1 MADLQNFT
9 MVRNGSVNFNIPQ
22 FNVTCTLTD
31 VRRSNVVLGNFD
43 GVFPSAG
50 IVSRFTAQEIEDAFK
65 EMYTKL
71 ILSKAALL

>member
-1 MADLQNFT
+1 MADIQNFT

-22 FNVTCTLTD
+22 FNVTASFTS
-31 VRRSNVVLGNFD
+31 VRNSQQVLGTFD

-50 IVSRFTAQEIEDAFK
+50 VVSRFTAEEIEEAFK

-71 ILSKAALL
+71 IMKKAALL

>member
-22 FNVTCTLTD
+22 FNVTASFTS
-31 VRRSNVVLGNFD
+31 VRNSQQVLGTFD
-43 GVFPSAG
+43 GVFPSAAV
-50 IVSRFTAQEIEDAFK
+50 VSRFTAQEIEDAFR

-71 ILSKAALL
+71 ILLKAQAL

>member
-22 FNVTCTLTD
+22 FNVTCNFTSTRNSSIILQ
-31 VRRSNVVLGNFD
+31 NFD

-50 IVSRFTAQEIEDAFK
+50 VVSKFTAQEIEDAFK

-71 ILSKAALL
+71 IMKKAALL

>member
-22 FNVTCTLTD
+22 FNVTCNFTST
-31 VRRSNVVLGNFD
+31 RNSGTVLQNFD
-43 GVFPSAG
+43 GVFPSAN
-50 IVSRFTAQEIEDAFK
+50 IVNRFTAQEIEDAFR
-65 EMYTKL
+65 EMYMKL

>member
-9 MVRNGSVNFNIPQ
+9 MVRNGSVNFNVPQ
-22 FNVTCTLTD
+22 FNVTCNFTSI
-31 VRRSNVVLGNFD
+31 RNSNTILQNFD

-50 IVSRFTAQEIEDAFK
+50 VVARFTAQEIEDAFR
-65 EMYTKL
+65 EMYLKL